1 MKSLLL
7 EVNKRERCAS
17 RLDVDE
23 LREWWDYGQIKGR
36 EQFTRLFIIIVFC
49 CYSKSNSFDAFTNEV
64 YIIVMR
70 RVNDVISFLCLQSY
84 PTCIHRR

>member
-23 LREWWDYGQIKGR
+23 LREWWDYGQIKVVNSLPDSSLLLCFVVI
-36 EQFTRLFIIIVFC
+36 QKVIASTR
-49 CYSKSNSFDAFTNEV
+49 SQMK
-64 YIIVMR
+64 YI
-70 RVNDVISFLCLQSY
+70 L
-84 PTCIHRR
+84 

>member
-23 LREWWDYGQIKGR
+23 LREWWDYGQIK
-36 EQFTRLFIIIVFC
+36 VV
-49 CYSKSNSFDAFTNEV
+49 NSLPDSSLLLCFVAIQKV
-64 YIIVMR
+64 IALMRSQMKYIIVMR

>member
-23 LREWWDYGQIKGR
+23 LREWWDYGQIK
-36 EQFTRLFIIIVFC
+36 VV
-49 CYSKSNSFDAFTNEV
+49 NSLPDSSLLLCFVAIQKV
-64 YIIVMR
+64 IAMR
-70 RVNDVISFLCLQSY
+70 RVNDRF
-84 PTCIHRR
+84 IHDYARYTRAYSED